1 MSHLQFAD
9 DTLTLC
15 EANEQYLQNIKRIL
29 LSFYSFSGLEVNY
42 DESGIIALGE
52 EDSWAQSIAAKLGCQ
67 VVQLPFTYLGVPLGA
82 NMRKYPSWRPII
94 DKVQQRLS
102 SWKATCLSKAGRLVF
117 IKAVLNS
124 LPIYYLS
131 NFKLP
136 KRVAYEINRMQKRFL
151 WNGKKEGRCCALV
164 KWEVIQNSKSQ
175 GGLGVGDLM
184 LKNAALLF

>member
-1 MSHLQFAD
+1 MHGCLSTASISVLFNWKPYKPFKMGRGLRQGDPLSPFLFVLIGEVLNKMMIKAKDMGFCKGLQVGRRNIQVSHLQFAD

-67 VVQLPFTYLGVPLGA
+67 VVQLPFTYLDVPLGA

-94 DKVQQRLS
+94 DKV
-102 SWKATCLSKAGRLVF
+102 
-117 IKAVLNS
+117 
-124 LPIYYLS
+124 
-131 NFKLP
+131 
-136 KRVAYEINRMQKRFL
+136 
-151 WNGKKEGRCCALV
+151 
-164 KWEVIQNSKSQ
+164 
-175 GGLGVGDLM
+175 
-184 LKNAALLF
+184 